1 VSRSHRHNS
10 GTRLRPAIGS
20 LLLAGFLGLS
30 VLPAMAGDWSA
41 KLRFNQTVE
50 SSDNRALQPDSAGE
64 TYLSISRLRLDTVTV
79 MPTSSFE
86 FNADVSYQNLSG
98 PGSDQNTSPTD
109 NTLTFTYGERI
120 SPLTAYTLTGFW
132 QRRDATTAQLA
143 DTGIVIVGGDI
154 NTFMGEAGITHKVSA
169 YDEVNWTTRGTLVDF
184 TKAQGT
190 SFTDV
195 LTTGS
200 WIRNPTALTKLITSL
215 QFEMLDQEAPSGT
228 QALIGRLQTGM
239 ETQVSQQ
246 LSFNGMIGVSVQ
258 NTRQDSNAA
267 GTDPSTSKTN
277 VDGLADFEMV
287 YLPTPLSQVS
297 LSASHYTGPNVL
309 GQVESRTL
317 LSAALRQSINSL
329 SNITLK
335 TEYTGQIPVL
345 GIFDDGDTSYWRA
358 YVDYDY
364 RLSPEWVALVSYKF
378 AHRDDDLAAANSNT
392 VYVSAVYETTILP

>member
-1 VSRSHRHNS
+1 VSPPPRH
-10 GTRLRPAIGS
+10 PAGPAFSLAGS
-20 LLLAGFLGLS
+20 MLLLAAGMGLPA
-30 VLPAMAGDWSA
+30 PAMAGDWSA

-64 TYLSISRLRLDTVTV
+64 TYLSISRLRLDTLTV

-109 NTLTFTYGERI
+109 NTLTFKYGERI

-143 DTGIVIVGGDI
+143 DTGIVIVDGDI
-154 NTFMGEAGITHKVSA
+154 NTFMGEAGITHKLST

-215 QFEMLDQEAPSGT
+215 QFEMLEQEQPSGT
-228 QALIGRLQTGM
+228 QALIGRFQTGM
-239 ETQVSQQ
+239 ETQISQQ
-246 LSFNGMIGVSVQ
+246 LSFNGTIGVSVQ

-267 GTDPSTSKTN
+267 GTAPSSSETN

-287 YLPTPLSQVS
+287 YLPTTLSQLTV
-297 LSASHYTGPNVL
+297 SASHWTGPNVL
-309 GQVESRTL
+309 GQIESRTL
-317 LSAALRQSINSL
+317 VGAAFRQSINSL
-329 SNITLK
+329 SNITFK

-364 RLSPEWVALVSYKF
+364 RLTPEWVALVSYKF

-392 VYVSAVYETTILP
+392 IYVSAVYETTILP